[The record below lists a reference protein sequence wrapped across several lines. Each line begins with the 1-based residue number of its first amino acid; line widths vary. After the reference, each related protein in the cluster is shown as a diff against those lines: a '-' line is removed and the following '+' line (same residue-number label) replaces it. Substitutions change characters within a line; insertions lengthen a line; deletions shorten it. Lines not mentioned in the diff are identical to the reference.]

1 VDPHQPEAECWLHPD
16 VEVRP
21 SSIAQL
27 GLFARA
33 AIAPGTIVSRLGGRL
48 VTGTELQQIF
58 IEAARQPDPPYVD
71 TITVGEDLHLVLPPG
86 QPNHYGNHSCDPNL
100 WWTDAYTLVARRPIA
115 GGDEVTNDYATST
128 AVADFA
134 MTCCCGSSLCRA
146 VITGEDWRRP
156 ELQARY
162 GGHWIPAL
170 LDRMR
175 QALTLHCATTAKHSS
190 DSEVARALYAQVIGA

>member
-1 VDPHQPEAECWLHPD
+1 MDHLPPEPGPECWLHPD
-16 VEVRP
+16 VVIGP

-27 GLFARA
+27 GLFACA

-58 IEAARQPDPPYVD
+58 IQAAQRPDHPYVD

-100 WWTDAYTLVARRPIA
+100 WWAGAYTLVARRPIVT
-115 GGDEVTNDYATST
+115 GEEVTSDYAAST
-128 AVADFA
+128 GIADFA
-134 MTCCCGSSLCRA
+134 MACSCRSSLCRG
-146 VITGEDWRRP
+146 VITGEDWRLP

-162 GGHWIPAL
+162 GDHWTPAL
-170 LDRMR
+170 LSRM
-175 QALTLHCATTAKHSS
+175 Q
-190 DSEVARALYAQVIGA
+190 RA